1 MIFYDNLCCQRKC
14 ISKTK
19 TTVKKFVSR
28 QWTPTVWCCSQYQ
41 VCSCWSGRWAYSI
54 INIFGPQCFWYLK
67 WLIPSECRSL
77 SVASG
82 KVLKSF
88 STWGQVV
95 YETLTNTFL
104 TYCNCFHGQNKWMW
118 CLKFSQIY
126 VLPSGRSACGE
137 LLLYAGYLIGL
148 SFVLQIVVPT
158 LHWRE
163 YFSDFSVNF
172 GQALVF
178 LTSMVLGT
186 FIQNN
191 HSPSLYLHHQS
202 WYMANTT
209 NVTSI
214 GSWLLRQT
222 LCSRASFECW
232 LQISI

>member
-1 MIFYDNLCCQRKC
+1 MCWQRKC
-14 ISKTK
+14 LSKTK
-19 TTVKKFVSR
+19 TNVKKFVSR

-104 TYCNCFHGQNKWMW
+104 TDCICFHGQSIWMW
-118 CLKFSQIY
+118 CLKYFQIY

-137 LLLYAGYLIGL
+137 LLLCAGYLIGL
-148 SFVLQIVVPT
+148 S
-158 LHWRE
+158 
-163 YFSDFSVNF
+163 
-172 GQALVF
+172 LVF
-178 LTSMVLGT
+178 INIGANIALTSIFSRFFCEFWSGLG
-186 FIQNN
+186 F
-191 HSPSLYLHHQS
+191 PYLHGA
-202 WYMANTT
+202 WYIH
-209 NVTSI
+209 SK
-214 GSWLLRQT
+214 
-222 LCSRASFECW
+222 
-232 LQISI
+232 

>member
-1 MIFYDNLCCQRKC
+1 MIICVARESAFQRQRQM
-14 ISKTK
+14 SKSLFPGSERLLSDAARNTK
-19 TTVKKFVSR
+19 YAFVG
-28 QWTPTVWCCSQYQ
+28 QAGEHIALLIFLQLNVFDI
-41 VCSCWSGRWAYSI
+41 WSG
-54 INIFGPQCFWYLK
+54 LD
-67 WLIPSECRSL
+67 WLIPSEFRPL

-104 TYCNCFHGQNKWMW
+104 TDCICFHGQSIWMW
-118 CLKFSQIY
+118 CLKYFQIY

-148 SFVLQIVVPT
+148 SLVQILVPT
-158 LHWRE
+158 LHWRQ
-163 YFSDFSVNF
+163 YFPDFSVNF